1 MHPHKVKEFAEAEEV
16 VEGVRQSML
25 RQGSVLRLIGI
36 GFVIYR
42 VRVPCPNIS
51 LGPVLTDTMLVQGRW
66 AYKKAE
72 DGTSTVEFEI
82 VSNVVDGST
91 YGIGP

>member
-1 MHPHKVKEFAEAEEV
+1 MSLSSWMHPHKVKEFAEAEEV

-42 VRVPCPNIS
+42 VRVPCPNS
-51 LGPVLTDTMLVQGRW
+51 SPVLVVTYGMLV
-66 AYKKAE
+66 
-72 DGTSTVEFEI
+72 
-82 VSNVVDGST
+82 
-91 YGIGP
+91 

>member
-1 MHPHKVKEFAEAEEV
+1 MCSSDLHPHKVKEFAEAEEV

-42 VRVPCPNIS
+42 VRTSCPNSS
-51 LGPVLTDTMLVQGRW
+51 LGPVVTYRMLV
-66 AYKKAE
+66 
-72 DGTSTVEFEI
+72 
-82 VSNVVDGST
+82 
-91 YGIGP
+91 